1 MNMFEEGISQQ
12 WLRRAAWATY
22 LFFGLF
28 ALLGLAYV
36 WYAAA
41 GGAVLHALVGAGVA
55 LGSLG
60 LGIGMHCIVQLAR
73 VVAENGRQVEEFHQ
87 RIDALEQ
94 ALNSSEMFVRLP
106 ATDSGE
112 PASLVAGDVKASQYP
127 RLAQSE
133 SAPGDS
139 PEPEIHAETESPE
152 GPSVD
157 ASGLVAAEPLPMDIL
172 RATFRES
179 VYAGDFAGAIEVG
192 EAIAAGYPKSKMA
205 DQFRHLRPLL
215 AERSRQAGLN
225 PVREDDTAQ
234 PSSPC
239 KS

>member
-1 MNMFEEGISQQ
+1 MFEEGISQQ
-12 WLRRAAWATY
+12 WLRRAAWVTY
-22 LFFGLF
+22 LFFGFF

-73 VVAENGRQVEEFHQ
+73 VVAGNGRQVEEFHR

-94 ALNSSEMFVRLP
+94 ALESSAMFVRLP
-106 ATDSGE
+106 SSASGE
-112 PASLVAGDVKASQYP
+112 PTSLVAGAVESSRYP
-127 RLAQSE
+127 RLAQAE
-133 SAPGDS
+133 SAPDDV
-139 PEPEIHAETESPE
+139 PEPEFNAETESLE
-152 GPSVD
+152 QEAED
-157 ASGLVAAEPLPMDIL
+157 TSGGAGAQPLPIDVL

-192 EAIAAGYPKSKMA
+192 EAMAAGYPESKMA
-205 DQFRHLRPLL
+205 AQFRQLRPVL
-215 AERSRQAGLN
+215 AERSRQARLN
-225 PVREDDTAQ
+225 ANREDSAGQ
-234 PSSPC
+234 PSSP
-239 KS
+239 